1 MTTTTP
7 EAVPAGSEWRPL
19 VDSDI
24 GIMRR
29 FFRGRRWY
37 GAEWYITV
45 FGALILVTVLLTTL
59 LAPIIAPHDP
69 NEFIGAPFTAPGHG
83 LQALLVRKGESPIRA
98 GDDLAGDHL
107 AGKAIGTQR
116 NKNGAVWT
124 KEKGIERR
132 RYNKQEE
139 MIAAL
144 ERGEVDIIFIGAE
157 WLDGVLAANPGL
169 EMVQKG
175 IGRRYWLG
183 TNNLGQDA
191 TSRLIWGARTILLV
205 AVMSALFSSLV
216 GIPLGLTSAFVGGKL
231 DKVLSLVLDS
241 IYSFPGLLLAVA
253 LAAMLGPSLIN
264 VTIAISV
271 VYVPTFF
278 RIVRGQVLSIKEN
291 TYIEAARS
299 IGARPHTILFSYIFP
314 NVMPS
319 VVVLFSL
326 NIADAILT
334 SAGLTFIGLGLP
346 PDIPDW
352 GYDLN
357 KGHQYVV
364 AGHWWMITFPGIMIT
379 LVAAGF
385 SLLGEG
391 LSEILNPRLVKS

>member
-1 MTTTTP
+1 MSTIAFEP
-7 EAVPAGSEWRPL
+7 GRGDPDQGEWRPL
-19 VDSDI
+19 VDDDI
-24 GIMRR
+24 GITRR
-29 FFRGRRWY
+29 FLRGRTWY

-45 FGALILVTVLLTTL
+45 FGAFILVAVLLITL
-59 LAPIIAPHDP
+59 LAPVVAPHDP
-69 NEFIGAPFTAPGHG
+69 NAFVGAPFTAPGDG
-83 LQALLVRKGESPIRA
+83 LQALLARKGESPIKT
-98 GDDLAGDHL
+98 GDDFAGV
-107 AGKAIGTQR
+107 AVGAQR
-116 NKNGAVWT
+116 NRNGATWT
-124 KEKGIERR
+124 KEMGISRR
-132 RYNKQEE
+132 RYDEQEQ

-144 ERGEVDIIFIGAE
+144 RSGEVDIVFIGEELADE
-157 WLDGVLAANPGL
+157 VLKESPGL
-169 EMVQKG
+169 KMVQKG
-175 IGRRYWLG
+175 IGRSYLLG
-183 TNNLGQDA
+183 TNNLGQDT

-205 AVMSALFSSLV
+205 AVMSAVFSSLV
-216 GIPLGLTSAFVGGKL
+216 GIPLGLTSAYVGGKL

-278 RIVRGQVLSIKEN
+278 RVVRGQVLSIKEN
-291 TYIEAARS
+291 TYIEAAHS
-299 IGARPHTILFSYIFP
+299 IGARSHTILFRYVFP
-314 NVMPS
+314 NVIPS

-346 PDIPDW
+346 PDVPDW

-364 AGHWWMITFPGIMIT
+364 AGHWWMITFPGIMIA

-391 LSEILNPRLVKS
+391 LSEILNPRLVKR

>member
-1 MTTTTP
+1 MSSTTP
-7 EAVPAGSEWRPL
+7 DWTPL
-19 VDSDI
+19 VDQNI
-24 GIMRR
+24 GIVGR
-29 FFRGRRWY
+29 FFRGRIWY

-45 FGALILVTVLLTTL
+45 FGASILVAVLLITL

-69 NEFIGAPFTAPGHG
+69 NAFVGAPFTAPGDG
-83 LQALLVRKGESPIRA
+83 LQALLVRKGESPIQP

-107 AGKAIGTQR
+107 ADRAIGAQR
-116 NKNGAVWT
+116 NKNGDAWT
-124 KEKGIERR
+124 KEMGISRR

-139 MIAAL
+139 MIVAL
-144 ERGEVDIIFIGAE
+144 ERGEVDIIFIAE
-157 WLDGVLAANPGL
+157 ELVDDALAANPWL
-169 EMVQKG
+169 EMVQQG
-175 IGRRYWLG
+175 IGRRYLLG
-183 TNNLGQDA
+183 TNNLGQDS

-205 AVMSALFSSLV
+205 AVMSAVFSSFV

-278 RIVRGQVLSIKEN
+278 RVVRGQVLSIKEN
-291 TYIEAARS
+291 TYIEAAHS
-299 IGARPHTILFSYIFP
+299 LGARPHTILFRYVFP
-314 NVMPS
+314 NVIPS

-352 GYDLN
+352 GCDLT